1 MSETPGQSYDVV
13 IIGGGPGGYNCATRC
28 SQLGLKVALVEK
40 NDKLGGTCLN
50 VGCIPSK
57 ALLQSSEEFEKAVH
71 ALAAHGVL
79 VENVKLDL
87 ARIRV
92 KVAHVRSLGLI
103 GAFLAMMTML
113 AAIGF
118 GFLML
123 FGKALLAAA
132 LVKLLWPAV
141 FSVEFT
147 KWVFGSDAVPFYK
160 VFLLMILGSV
170 VAKMLRPAAW
180 GR

>member
-1 MSETPGQSYDVV
+1 MPPAPDFEGV
-13 IIGGGPGGYNCATRC
+13 
-28 SQLGLKVALVEK
+28 KV
-40 NDKLGGTCLN
+40 
-50 VGCIPSK
+50 
-57 ALLQSSEEFEKAVH
+57 
-71 ALAAHGVL
+71 
-79 VENVKLDL
+79 
-87 ARIRV
+87 R
-92 KVAHVRSLGLI
+92 VAHVRSLGLV

-132 LVKLLWPAV
+132 LVKFLWPAV

-147 KWVFGSDAVPFYK
+147 QWVFGSEAVPFYK

-170 VAKMLRPAAW
+170 VAKMLRPTTW

>member
-1 MSETPGQSYDVV
+1 MSS
-13 IIGGGPGGYNCATRC
+13 R
-28 SQLGLKVALVEK
+28 
-40 NDKLGGTCLN
+40 
-50 VGCIPSK
+50 
-57 ALLQSSEEFEKAVH
+57 
-71 ALAAHGVL
+71 
-79 VENVKLDL
+79 
-87 ARIRV
+87 
-92 KVAHVRSLGLI
+92 VAHVRSLGLV
-103 GAFLAMMTML
+103 GAFLALMTML

-141 FSVEFT
+141 FSAEFT
-147 KWVFGSDAVPFYK
+147 QVVFGAHSVPFWN

>member
-1 MSETPGQSYDVV
+1 MPSET
-13 IIGGGPGGYNCATRC
+13 GP
-28 SQLGLKVALVEK
+28 
-40 NDKLGGTCLN
+40 
-50 VGCIPSK
+50 
-57 ALLQSSEEFEKAVH
+57 EFE
-71 ALAAHGVL
+71 G
-79 VENVKLDL
+79 
-87 ARIRV
+87 IRV

-123 FGKALLAAA
+123 FGKALLAAL
-132 LVKLLWPAV
+132 LVKFLWTTV

-147 KWVFGSDAVPFYK
+147 QIVFGTQTVPFWK

-170 VAKMLRPAAW
+170 IAKMLRPAAW

>member
-1 MSETPGQSYDVV
+1 MPSET
-13 IIGGGPGGYNCATRC
+13 GP
-28 SQLGLKVALVEK
+28 
-40 NDKLGGTCLN
+40 
-50 VGCIPSK
+50 
-57 ALLQSSEEFEKAVH
+57 EFE
-71 ALAAHGVL
+71 G
-79 VENVKLDL
+79 
-87 ARIRV
+87 IRV

-113 AAIGF
+113 AALSF

-123 FGKALLAAA
+123 FGKALLASA

-170 VAKMLRPAAW
+170 VAKILRPAAW

>member
-1 MSETPGQSYDVV
+1 MPPAPD
-13 IIGGGPGGYNCATRC
+13 
-28 SQLGLKVALVEK
+28 
-40 NDKLGGTCLN
+40 
-50 VGCIPSK
+50 
-57 ALLQSSEEFEKAVH
+57 FE
-71 ALAAHGVL
+71 GV
-79 VENVKLDL
+79 K
-87 ARIRV
+87 V
-92 KVAHVRSLGLI
+92 KVAHVRSLGLV

-123 FGKALLAAA
+123 FGKALLAAL
-132 LVKLLWPAV
+132 LVKFLWPAV

-147 KWVFGSDAVPFYK
+147 RWVFGSEAVPFYK

-170 VAKMLRPAAW
+170 VAKMLRPTKW